1 MTYSLADLLYL
12 MQRLR
17 NPETGC
23 PWDLQ
28 QDFASVLP
36 HTLEEAYEVAD
47 AIERQDWPHVE
58 EELGDLLFQVIFYG
72 QIAAERQLFSTESI
86 IDKLVK
92 KLVRRHPHVFPD
104 GTLQSERQPNNK
116 LTEAQIKASWEAIK
130 QQEKADQL
138 SAKPEDKP
146 QSKPLLDEVPNT
158 FPALTRAIKLQK
170 KASKVGFDWPNID
183 GVFEKVS
190 EELLEL
196 KAEVGQIDNKQRQQE
211 ELGDLLFTIVNL
223 ARHLDIDPEAA
234 LRGCN
239 TRFHQRFNLV
249 EQQIEQQGG
258 WTQANADSMEKAW
271 QKAKKSST
279 LN

>member
-92 KLVRRHPHVFPD
+92 KLVRRHPHVFPE
-104 GTLQSERQPNNK
+104 GTLHSERQPDDE

-130 QQEKADQL
+130 QQEKIDQL
-138 SAKPEDKP
+138 GSKPE
-146 QSKPLLDEVPNT
+146 SKRLLDDVPNT
-158 FPALTRAIKLQK
+158 FPALTRALKLQK

-183 GVFEKVS
+183 GVFDKVN

-196 KAEVGQIDNKQRQQE
+196 KAEVGINDNKLRQQE
-211 ELGDLLFTIVNL
+211 ELGDLLFTLVNL

-239 TRFHQRFNLV
+239 TRFYQRFNLV
-249 EQQIEQQGG
+249 EEQIEQQGG

-271 QKAKKSST
+271 QKAKESST
-279 LN
+279 LD

>member
-28 QDFASVLP
+28 QDFASIVP

-72 QIAAERQLFSTESI
+72 QIAAEQQLFNTESI

-104 GTLQSERQPNNK
+104 GTLQSERHPEDK
-116 LTEAQIKASWEAIK
+116 LTEEQIKASWEAIK
-130 QQEKADQL
+130 QQEKKQNNTAE
-138 SAKPEDKP
+138 AAEPEPKH
-146 QSKPLLDEVPNT
+146 LLDEVPNT
-158 FPALTRAIKLQK
+158 FPALTRAVKLQK

-183 GVFEKVS
+183 GVFDKVN
-190 EELLEL
+190 EELIEL
-196 KAEVGQIDNKQRQQE
+196 TAEVGINDNKQRQQE

-239 TRFHQRFNLV
+239 TRFYQRFNQV

-258 WTQANADSMEKAW
+258 WAQANTGSMEKAW
-271 QKAKKSST
+271 QKAKNSST

>member
-1 MTYSLADLLYL
+1 MTYTLEDLLYL
-12 MQRLR
+12 MRRLR

-23 PWDLQ
+23 PWDLK

-47 AIERQDWPHVE
+47 AIEREDWPHLE

-72 QIAAERQLFSTESI
+72 QIAAERQLFNTESV

-104 GTLQSERQPNNK
+104 GNLQSERTPGETQD
-116 LTEAQIKASWEAIK
+116 EQAIKASWEAIK
-130 QQEKADQL
+130 QEEKQATP
-138 SAKPEDKP
+138 KR
-146 QSKPLLDEVPNT
+146 LLDDVPHA
-158 FPALTRAIKLQK
+158 FPALTRAVKLQK

-183 GVFEKVS
+183 GVFDKVN

-196 KAEVGQIDNKQRQQE
+196 KAELAISNNKERQQE
-211 ELGDLLFTIVNL
+211 ELGDLLFTLVNL
-223 ARHLDIDPEAA
+223 ARHLDIDPETA

-239 TRFHQRFNLV
+239 TRFNQRFNLV
-249 EQQIEQQGG
+249 EKQIEQQGG
-258 WTQANADSMEKAW
+258 WENADIDSMEKAW
-271 QKAKKSST
+271 QKAKESST
-279 LN
+279 LK

>member
-72 QIAAERQLFSTESI
+72 QIAAEQQLFNTESI

-104 GTLQSERQPNNK
+104 GTLQSERHPEDK
-116 LTEAQIKASWEAIK
+116 LTEEQIKASWEAIK
-130 QQEKADQL
+130 QQEKKQNNTAE
-138 SAKPEDKP
+138 AAEPEPKH
-146 QSKPLLDEVPNT
+146 LLDEVPNT
-158 FPALTRAIKLQK
+158 FPALTRAVKLQK

-183 GVFEKVS
+183 GVFDKVN
-190 EELLEL
+190 EELIEL
-196 KAEVGQIDNKQRQQE
+196 TAEVGINDNKQRQQE

-239 TRFHQRFNLV
+239 TRFYQRFNQV

-258 WTQANADSMEKAW
+258 WAQANTGSMEKAW
-271 QKAKKSST
+271 QKAKNSST

>member
-23 PWDLQ
+23 PWDLK

-72 QIAAERQLFSTESI
+72 QIAAERQLFNTESI

-92 KLVRRHPHVFPD
+92 KLVRRHPHVFPE
-104 GTLQSERQPNNK
+104 GTLQSERQPNNE
-116 LTEAQIKASWEAIK
+116 LSDAQIKTSWEAIK

-138 SAKPEDKP
+138 SAKPEEKH
-146 QSKPLLDEVPNT
+146 LLDEVPNA
-158 FPALTRAIKLQK
+158 FPALTRALKLQK
-170 KASKVGFDWPNID
+170 KVSKVGFDWPNID
-183 GVFEKVS
+183 GVFEKVI

-196 KAEVGQIDNKQRQQE
+196 KEEIGQSDNKQRQQE

-223 ARHLDIDPEAA
+223 SRHLGIDPEAA

-239 TRFHQRFNLV
+239 TRFYQRFNLV
-249 EQQIEQQGG
+249 EEQIEQQGG

>member
-1 MTYSLADLLYL
+1 MSYSLADLLYL
-12 MQRLR
+12 MRRLR

-28 QDFASVLP
+28 QDFATVLP

-47 AIERQDWPHVE
+47 AIEREDWPHVE

-72 QIAAERQLFSTESI
+72 QIAAERQLFNTESI

-92 KLVRRHPHVFPD
+92 KLIRRHPHVFPE
-104 GTLQSERQPNNK
+104 GTLNSERTPENT
-116 LTEAQIKASWEAIK
+116 LTEEQIKASWEAIK
-130 QQEKADQL
+130 QQEK
-138 SAKPEDKP
+138 SAAPKR
-146 QSKPLLDEVPNT
+146 LLDQVPHA
-158 FPALTRAIKLQK
+158 FPALTRALKLQK
-170 KASKVGFDWPNID
+170 KASKVGFDWPSTVGVID
-183 GVFEKVS
+183 KID
-190 EELLEL
+190 EELAEL
-196 KAEVGQIDNKQRQQE
+196 KVELTSSNNKQRQQE

-239 TRFHQRFNLV
+239 TRFYQRFNKV
-249 EQQIEQQGG
+249 EEQIEQQGG
-258 WTQANADSMEKAW
+258 WNNANTASMEKAW
-271 QKAKKSST
+271 QKAKESST

>member
-17 NPETGC
+17 NPKTGC

-92 KLVRRHPHVFPD
+92 KLVRRHPHVFPE
-104 GTLQSERQPNNK
+104 GTLHSERQPDDE

-130 QQEKADQL
+130 QQEKIDQL
-138 SAKPEDKP
+138 GSKPE
-146 QSKPLLDEVPNT
+146 SKRLLDDVPNT
-158 FPALTRAIKLQK
+158 FPALTRALKLQK

-183 GVFEKVS
+183 GVFDKVN

-196 KAEVGQIDNKQRQQE
+196 KAEVGINDNKLRQQE
-211 ELGDLLFTIVNL
+211 ELGDLLFTLVNL

-239 TRFHQRFNLV
+239 TRFYQRFNLV
-249 EQQIEQQGG
+249 EEQIEQQGG

-271 QKAKKSST
+271 QKAKESST
-279 LN
+279 LD

>member
-28 QDFASVLP
+28 QDFASIVP

-72 QIAAERQLFSTESI
+72 QIAAEQQLFNTESI

-104 GTLQSERQPNNK
+104 GTLQSERHPEDK
-116 LTEAQIKASWEAIK
+116 LTEEQIKASWEAIK
-130 QQEKADQL
+130 QQEKKQNNTAE
-138 SAKPEDKP
+138 AAEPEPKH
-146 QSKPLLDEVPNT
+146 LLDEVPNT
-158 FPALTRAIKLQK
+158 FPALTRAVKLQK

-183 GVFEKVS
+183 GVFDKVN
-190 EELLEL
+190 EIGR
-196 KAEVGQIDNKQRQQE
+196 AHV
-211 ELGDLLFTIVNL
+211 
-223 ARHLDIDPEAA
+223 
-234 LRGCN
+234 
-239 TRFHQRFNLV
+239 
-249 EQQIEQQGG
+249 
-258 WTQANADSMEKAW
+258 
-271 QKAKKSST
+271 
-279 LN
+279 